1 PGMVWSEDSR
11 FLYFHTMP
19 GQKFDAYN
27 ARWDSETGEIEAVD
41 FGIGPAA
48 VMKDNQLI
56 TLNDYGLVKIDLETK
71 KRSYIDFVDRLP

>member
-1 PGMVWSEDSR
+1 
-11 FLYFHTMP
+11 MP
-19 GQKFDAYN
+19 GQNFDVDN

-56 TLNDYGLVKIDLETK
+56 TLNDYGLVKIDLETEK
-71 KRSYIDFVDRLP
+71 EAILTLLIDCRIEIS